1 MIAADGRGS
10 AARKWTA
17 FALCEQ
23 NNDYYMAGVLLTNVH
38 ASTDT
43 MYAVFNPE
51 LGMWAAL
58 IPQAGDQS
66 RAYSVYPKTMG
77 YRLQGES
84 MLSLFVR
91 ESAKAYPPIAD
102 YCADGK
108 SIGPL
113 ASFDVSDTWVEHPY
127 RDGVALLGDAAAT
140 TDPTYGQGLL
150 SLYAVRACFAT
161 N

>member
-1 MIAADGRGS
+1 
-10 AARKWTA
+10 
-17 FALCEQ
+17 
-23 NNDYYMAGVLLTNVH
+23 MAGVLLTNVH

-66 RAYSVYPKTMG
+66 RAYFVYPKTMG

-108 SIGPL
+108 
-113 ASFDVSDTWVEHPY
+113 VSDHW
-127 RDGVALLGDAAAT
+127 RALTSAILGWSIPIAMAWRCLAMLRQLLT
-140 TDPTYGQGLL
+140 QPTARGFFRSTRCARASRRTNEQFGLGCRRSPL
-150 SLYAVRACFAT
+150 R
-161 N
+161 

>member
-1 MIAADGRGS
+1 
-10 AARKWTA
+10 
-17 FALCEQ
+17 
-23 NNDYYMAGVLLTNVH
+23 
-38 ASTDT
+38 
-43 MYAVFNPE
+43 
-51 LGMWAAL
+51 MWAAL

-66 RAYSVYPKTMG
+66 RAYFVYPKTMG

-127 RDGVALLGDAAAT
+127 RDGLAMLRQLLT
-140 TDPTYGQGLL
+140 QPTARGFL